1 MAAKSKPLSR
11 EQIAVVHV
19 AAHQLRMSNEEYR
32 ALLMGV
38 AGVNSSRGLDEAGFR
53 AVMRRFEQL
62 GFTHGKPRAAAR
74 AAPTAPAA
82 PGYGEREGMATPA
95 QVRLIRKLWAVWTQ
109 GRGDASESERA
120 LNRWIEGRYHVSN
133 LRFVDVVT
141 AQKALEG
148 LKAMTQRSARTTAR
162 SRTGGRS

>member
-1 MAAKSKPLSR
+1 MATKAKPLTR
-11 EQIAVVHV
+11 EQIAIVHV
-19 AAHQLRMSNEEYR
+19 AAHRLRMSNEEYR

-62 GFTHGKPRAAAR
+62 GFTHGKPKAVAQ
-74 AAPTAPAA
+74 TA

-95 QVRLIRKLWAVWTQ
+95 QVQLIRKLWNVWTQ
-109 GRGDASESERA
+109 GQGDASDSERA
-120 LNRWIEGRYHVSN
+120 LNRWLEGRYHVSN
-133 LRFVDVVT
+133 LRFLDVVT

-148 LKAMTQRSARTTAR
+148 LKAMTQRKGSATAR
-162 SRTGGRS
+162 SRTGGQP